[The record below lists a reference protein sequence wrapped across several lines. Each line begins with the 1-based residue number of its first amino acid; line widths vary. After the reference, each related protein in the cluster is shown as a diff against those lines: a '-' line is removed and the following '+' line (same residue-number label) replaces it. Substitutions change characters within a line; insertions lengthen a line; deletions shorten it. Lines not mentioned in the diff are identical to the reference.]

1 MSLYYEEYGQKN
13 KESILFL
20 HGGGAGAWMWK
31 KVIPLL
37 KEFHCL
43 VPDLPE
49 HDHSADVKPFTFS
62 KTSELMMDI
71 ISEKAHGDSAH
82 IVGLSLGAQLGVQM
96 LSEFPKIIKSA
107 FLSSPM
113 LKPVFGSNLGFY
125 NEDVLRWSHRIFMQP
140 LKNWD
145 WWVQLNMKYSA
156 GIPQE
161 FFPDF
166 KRVFQTMSEDAF
178 ARIMTAGMGFRLPAG
193 LERVTTRALV
203 TVGSREYR
211 AMKESA
217 KMLAAVLPNAQACI
231 VSTNRQHNLAES
243 HNWALSTPDLFASC
257 LKAWITGSQLPDE
270 LQKNLE
276 D

>member
-1 MSLYYEEYGQKN
+1 MSLYLEEYGREK
-13 KESILFL
+13 KETILLL

-37 KEFHCL
+37 SDFHCL

-49 HDHSADVKPFTFS
+49 HDHSADVRPFTFS
-62 KTSELMMDI
+62 KASELMMNVI
-71 ISEKAHGDSAH
+71 TEKSHGGSAH
-82 IVGLSLGAQLGVQM
+82 LVGLSLGAQLGVQM
-96 LSEFPKIIKSA
+96 LSDFPKIIKSA

-125 NEDVLRWSHRIFMQP
+125 NEDVLRWLHRIFMQP

-145 WWVQLNMKYSA
+145 WWIQLNMKYSA

-166 KRVFQTMSEDAF
+166 KRGFQIMSEDAF

-193 LERVTTRALV
+193 LERIITRTLV
-203 TVGSREYR
+203 TVGNREYR

-217 KMLAAVLPNAQACI
+217 KMLAAVLHNAQTFI
-231 VSTNRQHNLAES
+231 VSTDRQHNLAES
-243 HNWALSTPDLFASC
+243 HNWALSTPDLFAASV
-257 LKAWITGSQLPDE
+257 KAWVTEVNLPGE
-270 LQKNLE
+270 LAAI